1 MLDRW
6 FGEMKPGSLRSSVI
20 LLSTTGIGAC
30 KSSPGCLSLP
40 QVLDL
45 AGLYQGLLLI
55 QVTGL
60 VSLMSMNTVSKASER
75 LRRPDFVEVVETLL
89 GWWAAKG
96 VAGLYVLFSL
106 GTIIFYECTRYTDV
120 AGCILVSEFPGIDKY
135 HDEILIAYNAFIW
148 VHLSIWNSCS
158 PAKYISCLSF
168 LGLVYLTIVLCVQF
182 PAHLPL
188 EHAVV
193 DWKWEGLNV
202 ATAVSLCTVA
212 FVTPTNVATLQ
223 NDLANPIRRRI
234 KKVNFLVI
242 TIQQVL
248 YSLLGLIGYLT
259 TLNSTPALITDRIP
273 AASQSLDTWMDV
285 AKCVMFL
292 ALVCDVPTY
301 ILPSRKALLQL
312 FEVREA
318 QQTEMASGALCLG
331 LPTLVMLM
339 PLDPNLLMN
348 VLAAQCAWFFYLV
361 PGVVELKLSSQA
373 WFAPKNL
380 FWLCTMLAYTAVS
393 MWALIGSF

>member
-1 MLDRW
+1 
-6 FGEMKPGSLRSSVI
+6 MKPGSLRSSVI

-30 KSSPGCLSLP
+30 KVSAGCLSLP
-40 QVLDL
+40 QVLDF
-45 AGLYQGLLLI
+45 AGLYLGLMLI

-75 LRRPDFVEVVETLL
+75 LRKPDFVEVVETLL
-89 GWWAAKG
+89 GWAAAKS

-106 GTIIFYECTRYTDV
+106 GTIIFYECMCYLDV
-120 AGCILVSEFPGIDKY
+120 AGCILASEFPGIEIY
-135 HDEILIAYNAFIW
+135 SDEILIAYNAFIW
-148 VHLSIWNSCS
+148 VHLSMWNSCS

-168 LGLVYLTIVLCVQF
+168 LGLAYLATVLCVQF
-182 PAHLPL
+182 PAHWPL
-188 EHAVV
+188 HDPVV
-193 DWKWEGLNV
+193 GWKWEGLGI

-234 KKVNFLVI
+234 KKVNLLVI
-242 TIQQVL
+242 AIQQVL
-248 YSLLGLIGYLT
+248 YSVLGLVGYLS
-259 TLNSTPALITDRIP
+259 TLNSTPTLITDRIP
-273 AASQSLDTWMDV
+273 AETQFPDTWMDIG
-285 AKCVMFL
+285 KCVMFL

-312 FEVREA
+312 FNVQET
-318 QQTEMASGALCLG
+318 QQTEMASGALCLA

-339 PLDPNLLMN
+339 PLDPNFLMN

-361 PGVVELKLSSQA
+361 PGIVELKLSSQA
-373 WFAPKNL
+373 WFSPKNL
-380 FWLCTMLAYTAVS
+380 FWLCTMLGYTGVS
-393 MWALIGSF
+393 MWALVGSL